1 MLNKLK
7 IKGCRRGFYFKV
19 SLFFFLN
26 RFSPVVTSTAAPEF
40 PSLPVQC
47 EESQCNSLSITGGH
61 ALGVPDDQAQHGI
74 HTAEWEDDDV
84 LQR

>member
-1 MLNKLK
+1 M
-7 IKGCRRGFYFKV
+7 Y
-19 SLFFFLN
+19 LFLFLN

-61 ALGVPDDQAQHGI
+61 ALGVPDDQAQHGN